1 MTFISSGLLTVIQKC
16 PYAVKR
22 LLIRGKS
29 VKIYQWILCKWNR
42 SGLSLMKQTSQ
53 QTSSVILVKRY
64 SKFHAWFLK
73 YPNVF
78 ETFWLFFFFVMTWLT
93 PAFDD
98 QIWLTSVAFPP
109 GGWYLFICLVSL
121 SSSAAHYFFSHLL
134 GEFLEIVIF

>member
-78 ETFWLFFFFVMTWLT
+78 ETFWLFFFLLWLDWHQ
-93 PAFDD
+93 PLMIRYD
-98 QIWLTSVAFPP
+98 WLLLPFPQA
-109 GGWYLFICLVSL
+109 GDIYLSA
-121 SSSAAHYFFSHLL
+121 SSPSPPQLLIIFFHTYWENSWK
-134 GEFLEIVIF
+134 